1 MMAALLPAAQT
12 VTTTGTY
19 SQTAYDCLGMPKDIP
34 TDRVGQLPAGSTTPS
49 EEMYLIT
56 VAMAEEAGW
65 EGPLPLASLAE
76 SLSIS
81 PVSANQ
87 MVRRLAERG
96 LMDYHPYRGVLL
108 SARGRAAAC
117 RVLRGRRLWTR
128 FLVGQLGFG
137 DEEADALAC
146 DLEHLTPP
154 RMADRLEAFLRG
166 QTAAPAGDRSPRA
179 MPAGGRPGAASPVS
193 IPAEAIATVPEPPGG
208 GAPGSSPGGERVG
221 PGHRPGEGRADA
233 GSASVVARG
242 SGRFLALP
250 DRSGDDPP
258 MPPEGWS

>member
-1 MMAALLPAAQT
+1 
-12 VTTTGTY
+12 
-19 SQTAYDCLGMPKDIP
+19 MPKDTVAHSP
-34 TDRVGQLPAGSTTPS
+34 DPLPPAGTTPS

-56 VAMAEEAGW
+56 VAMGEEQGH
-65 EGPLPLASLAE
+65 EGPLPLAALAQ
-76 SLSIS
+76 SLSIT

-108 SARGRAAAC
+108 SARGRATAC

-166 QTAAPAGDRSPRA
+166 QTAAPTGDRSPPA
-179 MPAGGRPGAASPVS
+179 MPTGGRPGAASPVS
-193 IPAEAIATVPEPPGG
+193 IPAGAIATVPEAPGE
-208 GAPGSSPGGERVG
+208 GALGSSPGGERVG

-233 GSASVVARG
+233 GSASAVARG
-242 SGRFLALP
+242 SGRLLALP